1 MTYSPRPN
9 KSNNTGKIY
18 YMRIRT
24 HLDCTV
30 PGCPLKREARG
41 LCTNHYYHYRQGNEA
56 IIRYA
61 VEPTRR
67 PRGMTHEEAFRVG
80 KIAVTDSGCIE
91 WMGYRSTANY
101 GVVQSK
107 VHGSIGAHR
116 VSLGIALGHPVP
128 KGKHVL
134 HRCDNPPCV
143 NPDHLFIGTD
153 QDNVDDMVAKGRHSH
168 GSAHPNCRLTE
179 DQVREIRTRR
189 ATEGTY
195 WKTLAA
201 DYNVSVATIQKIL
214 EGKMWKHVA

>member
-1 MTYSPRPN
+1 
-9 KSNNTGKIY
+9 
-18 YMRIRT
+18 MRIRT

-80 KIAVTDSGCIE
+80 KTVVTDSGCIE
-91 WMGYRSTANY
+91 WVGHRSTYGY
-101 GVVQSK
+101 GVIQSK
-107 VHGSIGAHR
+107 IHGSIGAHR
-116 VSLGIALGHPVP
+116 VALGIALGQPVP

-153 QDNVDDMVAKGRHSH
+153 KDNVADMLAKGRNRYGVSH
-168 GSAHPNCRLTE
+168 PMSKLTE
-179 DQVREIRTRR
+179 EKVREIKRRR
-189 ATEGTY
+189 ATEGTR
-195 WKTLAA
+195 WKDLAA
-201 DYNVSVATIQKIL
+201 DYGVSYTAIQKIF
-214 EGKMWKHVA
+214 EGKTWKHVA